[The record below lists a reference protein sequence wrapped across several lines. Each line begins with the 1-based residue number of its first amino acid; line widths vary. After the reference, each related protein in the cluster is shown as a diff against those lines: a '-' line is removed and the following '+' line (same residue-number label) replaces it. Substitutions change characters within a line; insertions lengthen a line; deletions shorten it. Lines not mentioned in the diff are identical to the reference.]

1 MPVKS
6 VVTIRPQMIKDA
18 EEFYKILNEGR
29 FPYFPVNVAS
39 IAAEKRFLRRSRKE
53 WQHESAFNFTVMLGS
68 RVIGAVGIMP
78 ENSRP
83 YNAEIGY
90 FIDRELHGRGYALQA
105 TIQAEQFARVF
116 RPEIKR
122 LQALIV
128 VDNTPSIRVI
138 EKAGY
143 KREGCLQSYLKC
155 GENYY
160 DAYIY
165 GKIIR

>member
-18 EEFYKILNEGR
+18 EEFYKILNEGC

>member
-1 MPVKS
+1 MSVKS

-18 EEFYKILNEGR
+18 AVFYKILSEGH
-29 FPYFPVNVAS
+29 FPYFPTNVAS
-39 IAAEKRFLRRSRKE
+39 IEAEKSFLRRSRNE
-53 WQHESAFNFTVMLGS
+53 WKQESTFNFTVMLGS
-68 RVIGAVGIMP
+68 RVVGAVGIMP
-78 ENSRP
+78 ESGRP

-90 FIDRELHGRGYALQA
+90 FIDRELHGKGYALQA
-105 TIQAEQFARVF
+105 AVQAEQFARVF

-122 LQALIV
+122 LQAIIV
-128 VDNTPSIRVI
+128 VDNSPSIRVI

-143 KREGCLQSYLKC
+143 QREGCLQSYLKC
-155 GENYY
+155 GANYY

>member
-1 MPVKS
+1 
-6 VVTIRPQMIKDA
+6 MIKDA
-18 EEFYKILNEGR
+18 AVFYKILNEGH
-29 FPYFPVNVAS
+29 FAYFPVNVAS
-39 IAAEKRFLRRSRKE
+39 IEAEKRFLRNSRQNWKK
-53 WQHESAFNFTVMLGS
+53 ESAFNFTVMLGS

-78 ENSRP
+78 EDSRP

-90 FIDRELHGRGYALQA
+90 FIDRELHGKGYALQA
-105 TIQAEQFARVF
+105 TIQAEMFAKVF

-122 LQALIV
+122 LQAIIV
-128 VDNTPSIRVI
+128 VDNAPSIRVI

-155 GENYY
+155 GGTFY